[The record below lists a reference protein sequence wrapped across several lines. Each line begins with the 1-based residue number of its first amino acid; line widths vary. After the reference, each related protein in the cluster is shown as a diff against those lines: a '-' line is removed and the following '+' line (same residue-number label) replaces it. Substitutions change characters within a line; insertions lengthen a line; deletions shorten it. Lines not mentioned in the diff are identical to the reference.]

1 MNNENNELLNNDVE
15 INVSEENIILAPS
28 VELFDEAKEIAQST
42 LYDEKF
48 PFSLQ
53 YDISI
58 YVPLRGGRPGMTTV
72 ITSPRKFQ
80 STSPYAGND
89 MHIAVPMYRRKN
101 FNPRPPTRGT
111 TVAIGMTAETYAFQ
125 STSPYAGD
133 DSKYPR
139 IADRSAI
146 SIHVPLR
153 GGRPHVSKP
162 RATPEI
168 FQSTSPIS
176 YAVDLFAGK
185 PVKAVYGYLIVFNRC
200 RLRDSF
206 L

>member
-80 STSPYAGND
+80 STSPYAGDD

-133 DSKYPR
+133 DPMYQSLGQHPKYFNPR
-139 IADRSAI
+139 PQYHTPSI
-146 SIHVPLR
+146 S
-153 GGRPHVSKP
+153 SQ
-162 RATPEI
+162 E
-168 FQSTSPIS
+168 SPS
-176 YAVDLFAGK
+176 RLFT
-185 PVKAVYGYLIVFNRC
+185 VIL
-200 RLRDSF
+200 
-206 L
+206 